1 MIDLLYPISYLVSLS
16 GLIGWFYL
24 QDNKRRSRQMS
35 KLFLGGFFAYLIS
48 LGMAQGELPYKLFIL
63 FRDLV
68 VLGVVSQFFSF
79 FRKYKLLFFGMLFA
93 LYGMV
98 GMKGMDILQATFPE
112 KTGTKNGKEAE
123 TPTDVKESVLPT
135 TTPTKN
141 NLSNLAVDPDGE
153 LLIEIYEGNTIADIA
168 DMLDQYGISYKRAFY
183 PNRSDFT
190 DLDDYYVLNIPDNQ
204 LGNLAEIEKQ
214 LYKTVMVD
222 WVEANE
228 VIKIAPIEATKLSK
242 PIEKRFGINDP
253 GLEQMWGFDAMG
265 IDQFYKSITEGNIQ
279 PQRKATIAI
288 LDTGVDAKHEDLAGN
303 YKSIKRKYD
312 RDTQGHGTHC
322 AGIAGAVS
330 NNATGVASFSQ
341 HNEFV
346 QISSIPVLNNFGMGT
361 QKSIIDGIIEAA
373 DNQVDVISMSLGGRS
388 NPTKQRAYEKAIK
401 YANDAGVVVIVAAGN
416 SNDNAKNYAPA
427 NVKGV
432 IAVSAID
439 EQLKRATFSNY
450 VNDLAMGVAAPG
462 VNIYSTFPNNEY
474 KSLNGT
480 SMATPYVAG
489 LVGVL
494 KSINPTLNTA
504 QVYDILQG
512 SGVGTNSTSETG
524 RFIQPGEAVKLVP
537 MVQ

>member
-1 MIDLLYPISYLVSLS
+1 MLDLLYPVSYLVSLS

-79 FRKYKLLFFGMLFA
+79 FRKYKVLFFGMLFA
-93 LYGMV
+93 LYGMI
-98 GMKGMDILQATFPE
+98 GTKGMDILQATFPE
-112 KTGTKNGKEAE
+112 KASTNNAAEAE
-123 TPTDVKESVLPT
+123 MPTGAIET
-135 TTPTKN
+135 TVPTKN
-141 NLSNLAVDPDGE
+141 NNTPKLDEDGE
-153 LLIEIYEGNTIADIA
+153 LLIEIYEGNTIEDIA
-168 DMLDQYGISYKRAFY
+168 STLDRYNITYKRAFH
-183 PNRSDFT
+183 PNKADLT
-190 DLDDYYVLNIPDNQ
+190 DLDDFYVLNVPDNQ
-204 LGNLAEIEKQ
+204 LGNLAEIEQQ
-214 LYKTVMVD
+214 LYKTIMVD
-222 WVEANE
+222 WVEENE
-228 VIKIAPIEATKLSK
+228 VITISPIEVTKLPK

-265 IDQFYKSITEGNIQ
+265 IDQFYKSIAEGNIQ

-288 LDTGVDAKHEDLAGN
+288 LDTGVDAKHEDIAGN
-303 YKSIKRKYD
+303 YKSIKSKYD
-312 RDTQGHGTHC
+312 RDVQGHGTHC
-322 AGIAGAVS
+322 AGIAGSVS

-341 HNEFV
+341 NNEFV

-388 NPTKQRAYEKAIK
+388 NPAKQKSYEKAIK
-401 YANDAGVVVIVAAGN
+401 YANDAGAIVIVAAGN

-432 IAVSAID
+432 ITVSAID

-450 VNDLAMGVAAPG
+450 VNDIAMGVAAPG
-462 VNIYSTFPNNEY
+462 VNIYSTFPKNEY
-474 KSLNGT
+474 KTFNGT

-494 KSINPTLNTA
+494 KSINPTLTTTE
-504 QVYDILQG
+504 VYEILQG

-537 MVQ
+537 VSQ